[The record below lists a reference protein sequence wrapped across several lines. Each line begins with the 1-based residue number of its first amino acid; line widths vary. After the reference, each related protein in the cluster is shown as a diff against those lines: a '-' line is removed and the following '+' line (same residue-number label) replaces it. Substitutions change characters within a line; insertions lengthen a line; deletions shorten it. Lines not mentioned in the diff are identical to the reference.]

1 MSASLT
7 FDEFGDIC
15 AAIVDLHTV
24 DSAELAATA
33 RTAVQLGLRA
43 DDALMILV
51 QARRE
56 NGIRFTAADVRELEA
71 LIQQHRDDR
80 D

>member
-1 MSASLT
+1 MSETLT

-15 AAIVDLHTV
+15 AAIVDLRTV
-24 DSAELAATA
+24 DRAELAETA
-33 RTAVQLGLRA
+33 RTAAQLGLRA
-43 DDALMILV
+43 DDALMLLT
-51 QARRE
+51 QAKRE
-56 NGIRFTAADVRELEA
+56 NGIRFTAADVAELET